1 MRRSRSGGIGV
12 SIARS
17 PWNDL
22 RMQRY
27 CLRLILALVGLFANK
42 ERALTRALRTTRKE
56 LGALCPPFNTL
67 RNWYKHFQQYG
78 KLPAETARR
87 NRHRRSY
94 KRNQRRGVH
103 AKWQPEQIRILK
115 EIVDANP
122 SYFLDEIARDYHLQF
137 PSDHKSDNDIW
148 KCLHEQIQYSLKVY
162 TETALQRNDNERELY
177 KLALG
182 NMTRRP
188 DMVVFVDET
197 AKDELASRKR
207 RMWTLR
213 GKKAELAARYAP
225 EKDRY
230 TMMGAADINGFIL
243 QACEVILRKN
253 GDDDS
258 DESRGTIDKARF
270 VEWVRCYLV
279 PVLGNFARG
288 EPRSIVVMDNAKT
301 HMDSE
306 VERLINEAGA
316 VILYTARYSPDLNPI
331 EYFFRL
337 YKDLLKRNIHERD
350 LIVKHQSALLCVSP
364 SSAANI
370 FRKCFVPG
378 LEHAAQDK
386 ELEDLLPTLL
396 PLIFD

>member
-1 MRRSRSGGIGV
+1 
-12 SIARS
+12 
-17 PWNDL
+17 
-22 RMQRY
+22 MQR
-27 CLRLILALVGLFANK
+27 LSIRLILALVGLFANK
-42 ERALTRALRTTRKE
+42 ERTLSHALRTTRAE
-56 LGALCPPFNTL
+56 LGPLCPPFNTL

-78 KLPAETARR
+78 ELPGETTRR
-87 NRHRRSY
+87 KRYHDRSY
-94 KRNQRRGVH
+94 KRNTRRGVH
-103 AKWQPEQIRILK
+103 CKWKPDQIRILK
-115 EIVDANP
+115 DIVDANP
-122 SYFLDEIARDYHLQF
+122 SYFLDEIGRDYHLQF
-137 PSDHKSDNDIW
+137 PNDYKSDNDIW

-162 TETALQRNDNERELY
+162 TETAMQRNDNERELY

-182 NMTRRP
+182 HMARRP
-188 DMVVFVDET
+188 DMLVFVDET

-243 QACEVILRKN
+243 EACEVIQRES
-253 GDDDS
+253 GDDDP
-258 DESRGTIDKARF
+258 DESRGTIDKSRF
-270 VEWVRCYLV
+270 IEWVRCYLV
-279 PVLGNFARG
+279 PVLGNYARS
-288 EPRSIVVMDNAKT
+288 EPRSIIVMDNAT
-301 HMDSE
+301 IHMDSE

-337 YKDLLKRNIHERD
+337 YKDLLKRNNEERD
-350 LIVKHQSALLCVSP
+350 LMVKHQAALLCVSP

-378 LEHAAQDK
+378 LEHAAQEK
-386 ELEDLLPTLL
+386 ELEDLLPTLISS
-396 PLIFD
+396 IFDF